1 MSTTHT
7 FSRRRL
13 MAAALALT
21 AAGLAAQAQAQA
33 PAPAQAWPTKP
44 IRIVVGFPAGSSTD
58 SIARVLADHLRAK
71 LGQTVIVENK
81 PGANGVL
88 GVTEVARAP
97 ADGYTIL
104 ATNSSSITVNPQ
116 IYRKISYKMADF
128 APVSMVVSAPFVL
141 TVNATGER
149 TAAVNT
155 VADLVT
161 LARALPGQLTYS
173 SGGPGNLAHL
183 GFEMINNRAAIKTI
197 HVPYK
202 GGVAAQI
209 GLLGKEVDAQL
220 DTPIAVPHVKA
231 GRIKALAVTTAKRW
245 PDLPTVPTMIEAGYP
260 GFDVSFWLGVLVP
273 AQTPPAVIQALYN
286 AIRSV
291 RDDANAMKILQLQGT
306 VELNDPAAFTAQ
318 IKAESASWGEVI
330 RRENIQVD

>member
-1 MSTTHT
+1 MTATRSS
-7 FSRRRL
+7 SRRRL
-13 MAAALALT
+13 IAAALALP
-21 AAGLAAQAQAQA
+21 AAGLTS
-33 PAPAQAWPTKP
+33 PGRAQAWPARP
-44 IRIVVGFPAGSSTD
+44 IRIIVGFPAGSSTD
-58 SIARVLADHLRAK
+58 SIARVLAEHLRAK
-71 LGQTVIVENK
+71 LGQPVIVENK

-97 ADGYTIL
+97 ADGYTLL

-116 IYRKISYKMADF
+116 IYRKISYQAGDF
-128 APVSMVVSAPFVL
+128 TPVSMVVSAPFVL
-141 TVNATGER
+141 TVNAGAER
-149 TAAVNT
+149 TASVNT

-161 LARALPGQLTYS
+161 LARARPGQLTYS

-183 GFEMINNRAAIKTI
+183 GFEMINNRAGIKTT

-220 DTPIAVPHVKA
+220 DTPLAVPYVKA
-231 GRIKALAVTTAKRW
+231 GRLKALAVTTAKRW
-245 PDLPTVPTMIEAGYP
+245 PDLPTVPTLIEAGYP
-260 GFDVSFWLGVLVP
+260 GFDVSFWLGVLAP
-273 AQTPPAVIQALYN
+273 AQTPPAVIQALST

-291 RDDANAMKILQLQGT
+291 REDANAMKTLQLQGT
-306 VELNDPAAFTAQ
+306 VELNEPAAFAAQ
-318 IKAESASWGEVI
+318 IRTEIATWGEVI

>member
-1 MSTTHT
+1 MSATRT
-7 FSRRRL
+7 FSRRQL
-13 MAAALALT
+13 MTAALALSAT
-21 AAGLAAQAQAQA
+21 GLAGQAQAQAQA
-33 PAPAQAWPTKP
+33 QAWPSTP

-58 SIARVLADHLRAK
+58 SVARVLAEHLRAK

-104 ATNSSSITVNPQ
+104 ATNSSSMTVNPQ
-116 IYRKISYKMADF
+116 VYRKISYKLADF

-149 TAAVNT
+149 TSAVNT
-155 VADLVT
+155 VADLVA
-161 LARALPGQLTYS
+161 LARALPGELTYS

-202 GGVAAQI
+202 GGAAAQI

-220 DTPIAVPHVKA
+220 DTPIAVPHVKT
-231 GRIKALAVTTAKRW
+231 GRLKALAVTTAKRW

-273 AQTPPAVIQALYN
+273 AQTPPAVILALSN

-291 RDDANAMKILQLQGT
+291 REDANAMKILQIQGT

-318 IKAESASWGEVI
+318 IRAETASWGEVI

>member
-1 MSTTHT
+1 
-7 FSRRRL
+7 
-13 MAAALALT
+13 
-21 AAGLAAQAQAQA
+21 
-33 PAPAQAWPTKP
+33 
-44 IRIVVGFPAGSSTD
+44 
-58 SIARVLADHLRAK
+58 VLAEHLRAK

-104 ATNSSSITVNPQ
+104 ATNSSSMTVNPQ
-116 IYRKISYKMADF
+116 VYRKISYKLADF

-183 GFEMINNRAAIKTI
+183 GFEMINNRAGIKTI

-202 GGVAAQI
+202 GGAAAQI

-220 DTPIAVPHVKA
+220 DTPISVPHVKA
-231 GRIKALAVTTAKRW
+231 GRLKALAVTTAKRW
-245 PDLPTVPTMIEAGYP
+245 PDLPTVPTMIESGYP

-273 AQTPPAVIQALYN
+273 AQTPPAVIQALSN

-291 RDDANAMKILQLQGT
+291 REDANAMKILQIQGN

-318 IKAESASWGEVI
+318 IRAETASWGEVI
-330 RRENIQVD
+330 RRENIQID

>member
-1 MSTTHT
+1 MSATRT
-7 FSRRRL
+7 FSRRQL
-13 MAAALALT
+13 TATALALT
-21 AAGLAAQAQAQA
+21 AAGLAGQAQAQAQA
-33 PAPAQAWPTKP
+33 WPSKP
-44 IRIVVGFPAGSSTD
+44 IRIIVGFPAGSSTD
-58 SIARVLADHLRAK
+58 SVARVLAEHLRAK

-104 ATNSSSITVNPQ
+104 ATNSSSMTVNPQ
-116 IYRKISYKMADF
+116 VYRKISYKLADF

-183 GFEMINNRAAIKTI
+183 GFEMINNRAGIKSI

-231 GRIKALAVTTAKRW
+231 GRLKALAVTTAKRW
-245 PDLPTVPTMIEAGYP
+245 PDLPTVPTMIESGYP

-273 AQTPPAVIQALYN
+273 AQTPPAVIQALSN

-291 RDDANAMKILQLQGT
+291 REDANAMKILQIQGT

-318 IKAESASWGEVI
+318 IRAETASWGEVI

>member
-1 MSTTHT
+1 
-7 FSRRRL
+7 
-13 MAAALALT
+13 MAAALALS
-21 AAGLAAQAQAQA
+21 AAGVVGQAQAQA
-33 PAPAQAWPTKP
+33 WPSRP

-58 SIARVLADHLRAK
+58 SIARVLAEHLRTK

-104 ATNSSSITVNPQ
+104 ATNSSSMTVNPQ
-116 IYRKISYKMADF
+116 IYRKISYKASDF
-128 APVSMVVSAPFVL
+128 APVSMVISAPFVL
-141 TVNATGER
+141 TVNAAAER
-149 TAAVNT
+149 TASVNT
-155 VADLVT
+155 VADLVG
-161 LARALPGQLTYS
+161 LARATPGQLTYS

-183 GFEMINNRAAIKTI
+183 GFEMFNNRAGIKTI

-220 DTPIAVPHVKA
+220 DTPIAVPFVKA
-231 GRIKALAVTTAKRW
+231 GRLKALAVTTAKRW
-245 PDLPTVPTMIEAGYP
+245 HDLPTVPTLIEAGYP

-273 AQTPPAVIQALYN
+273 AQTPPAVIQALSN

-291 RDDANAMKILQLQGT
+291 REDANAMKILQLQGT
-306 VELNDPAAFTAQ
+306 VELNDPAAFAAQ
-318 IKAESASWGEVI
+318 IRTESAIWGEVI
-330 RRENIQVD
+330 RRENIQID

>member
-1 MSTTHT
+1 
-7 FSRRRL
+7 

-116 IYRKISYKMADF
+116 IYRKISYKMENIS
-128 APVSMVVSAPFVL
+128 VGKPF
-141 TVNATGER
+141 NYTG
-149 TAAVNT
+149 TT
-155 VADLVT
+155 Y
-161 LARALPGQLTYS
+161 QL
-173 SGGPGNLAHL
+173 NLAGGGL
-183 GFEMINNRAAIKTI
+183 SLDKAKEKLPRAPLPPDLEIGKKALKFDA
-197 HVPYK
+197 VAVDGSKVSFPNDYK
-202 GGVAAQI
+202 GKIVM
-209 GLLGKEVDAQL
+209 L
-220 DTPIAVPHVKA
+220 DFWATWCGPCIAELPNVKA
-231 GRIKALAVTTAKRW
+231 A
-245 PDLPTVPTMIEAGYP
+245 
-260 GFDVSFWLGVLVP
+260 
-273 AQTPPAVIQALYN
+273 
-286 AIRSV
+286 
-291 RDDANAMKILQLQGT
+291 
-306 VELNDPAAFTAQ
+306 
-318 IKAESASWGEVI
+318 
-330 RRENIQVD
+330 